1 MKKVVAFS
9 LWGNSPKYC
18 DGAVKNVSA
27 AKEHYPGWECWF
39 YCGRSVPPE
48 TIQSLKDE
56 GARVIMKEVDGDWTG
71 MFWRF
76 EPIADPSVEVMI
88 SRDTDSRLS
97 RREAAAVNEWLES
110 EKLFHVMRDH
120 PAHSTEI
127 LGGMWGAKKP
137 VLGDMMQLMKAYVKG
152 NFWQVDQNFL
162 KEVVWPRVAYTTHTN
177 DEFYARAPFP
187 EARVGD
193 EFVGQV
199 YDENDVPNVEY
210 ASSLRAAVGR

>member
-9 LWGNSPKYC
+9 LWGDNPKYC
-18 DGAVKNVSA
+18 IGAIKNVLA

-39 YCGRSVPPE
+39 YCGRSVPSE
-48 TIQSLKDE
+48 IIQSLKSN

-76 EPIADPSVEVMI
+76 EPIADPTVEVMI

-110 EKLFHVMRDH
+110 NELFHVMRDH

-162 KEVVWPRVAYTTHTN
+162 REVVWPRVAYTTHTN
-177 DEFYARAPFP
+177 DEFFAKKQFP
-187 EARVGD
+187 EVRVGY

-199 YDENDVPNVEY
+199 YDENDIPNAEY
-210 ASSLRAAVGR
+210 AYSLQVAIGR